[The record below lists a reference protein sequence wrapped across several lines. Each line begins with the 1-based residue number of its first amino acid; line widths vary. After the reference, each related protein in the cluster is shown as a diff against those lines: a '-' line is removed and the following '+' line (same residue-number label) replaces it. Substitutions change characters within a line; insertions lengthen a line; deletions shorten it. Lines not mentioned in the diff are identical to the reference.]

1 MMQFKTDQQTLDDLQ
16 LFGKPGQKTVFR
28 LYNQTRTRG
37 GAALLEALFRAP
49 LSQADA
55 INARSQV
62 IQFFRD
68 QPFTFPADIA
78 GLDSIEAYLS
88 LTDPRTRLTQE
99 NQDLARKINQL
110 LAADGDY
117 KLIVKGLQAI
127 LELYHLLSVFVK
139 EVATRIPP
147 DAFATTLEAME
158 TLLHAI
164 AAEDMQPGKMSHERA
179 VQLDGRFRFTVRE
192 QLLQLLQQVYFLDV
206 YISIAQVAQTHGFN
220 FPRALPAAA
229 NTIQAQGLYHP
240 LLTKPVDNDVEITA
254 AKNVVFLTGA
264 NMAGKS
270 TFMKSLGIALYVA
283 HLGFP
288 VAAASMAFS
297 VREGIFTTIN
307 LPDDL
312 GAGSSHFYAEVL
324 RIKKIASVLRTH
336 RSLFV
341 IFDELF
347 RGTNVKDAYDGTI
360 AVTEAFAMRRHS
372 VFIISTHIVEAGEA
386 LQISCN
392 NVRFVRLPTYMNGHT
407 PQYTYKLEPGIT
419 ADRHGMVI
427 IRNAGI
433 LELLHRPKTATT

>member
-1 MMQFKTDQQTLDDLQ
+1 MHFKTDPQTLDDLQ
-16 LFGKPGQKTVFR
+16 IFGKPGQKTVFR
-28 LYNQTRTRG
+28 LYNHTRTRG
-37 GAALLEALFRAP
+37 GAALLETLFREP
-49 LSQADA
+49 LATADA
-55 INARSQV
+55 INTRSQV

-99 NQDLARKINQL
+99 NRDLSQKINQL

-117 KLIVKGLQAI
+117 KLIVKGIQAI
-127 LELYHLLSVFVK
+127 IALHHLLSSFVK
-139 EVATRIPP
+139 EVSARIPP
-147 DAFATTLEAME
+147 DAFASTLEAME
-158 TLLHAI
+158 NLLRAV
-164 AAEDMQPGKMSHERA
+164 ATEDMQSGKISHERA
-179 VQLDGRFRFTVRE
+179 VQLDGLFRFTVRL
-192 QLLQLLQQVYFLDV
+192 QLLQLLQHVYLLDM
-206 YISIAQVAQTHGFN
+206 YISIAQVAQERGFN
-220 FPRALPAAA
+220 FPHALPAAA

-240 LLTKPVDNDVEITA
+240 LLTKPVDNDVAINA
-254 AKNVVFLTGA
+254 DKNVVFLTGA

-270 TFMKSLGIALYVA
+270 TFMKSLGIALYTA

-288 VAAASMAFS
+288 VAAGSMTFS
-297 VREGIFTTIN
+297 VRDGIFTTIN

-324 RIKKIASVLRTH
+324 RVKKIANVLRTH

-360 AVTEAFAMRRHS
+360 AVTKAFALRKHS
-372 VFIISTHIVEAGEA
+372 VFIISTHIVEAGEV
-386 LQISCN
+386 LQASCD
-392 NVRFVRLPTYMNGHT
+392 NVRFVRLPTHMNGHT

-433 LELLHRPKTATT
+433 LELLQRSKTAIT